1 MEGIIA
7 YFRGN
12 SIRNIRPAIYSWFF
26 NFLFSIF
33 IYYGYYK
40 VFSIPA
46 GRTLISGGSEGE
58 FKLGVFTFLTDI
70 LNHYQ
75 GSLPLVFSLAV
86 VFTFVFLLVSVYV
99 SAGIYTVLVE
109 NEKTSFTNLIAN
121 STQNFFVMLRIALI
135 NLLNFLV
142 ALIVPALL
150 MLIFVN
156 TKSLYSNE
164 SLIGIFLWIWL
175 AITALFLTFFTAV
188 YDFSRIFKLRDDRNS
203 LYSIKQGILFTFSNK
218 LSILAIF
225 ILYAFS
231 LVIIY
236 LIYAVVMG
244 LIQDLLYA
252 ILLFVVYQGF
262 IMVRYY
268 LKIVVMRA
276 EIHLLS

>member
-12 SIRNIRPAIYSWFF
+12 SFRNIRPAIYGWFF

-46 GRTLISGGSEGE
+46 GHTLINSGSEGE
-58 FKLGVFTFLTDI
+58 FKIGVFTFLTDI

-75 GSLPLVFSLAV
+75 GSLPLIFSLAV
-86 VFTFVFLLVSVYV
+86 VFTLVFLWVSIYV

-121 STQNFFVMLRIALI
+121 STQNFFIMLRIALI
-135 NLLNFLV
+135 NLLNFIA

-150 MLIFVN
+150 MLIFAN

-164 SLIGIFLWIWL
+164 SLVGIFLWIWV
-175 AITALFLTFFTAV
+175 AITALFLTFSVAI

-203 LYSIKQGILFTFSNK
+203 LYSFKQGIIFTFSNK

-225 ILYAFS
+225 LLYALS

-236 LIYAVVMG
+236 LVYSVVMG
-244 LIQDLLYA
+244 LIQDLLYVF
-252 ILLFVVYQGF
+252 LLFVVYQGF